1 MLRITIIAIGKKH
14 DKLLADAIEHYQGRL
29 QPHCQ
34 LQWRLVASSDVNS
47 ESAKLLSLSDGSVRV
62 LLDERG
68 GSVSSQDIAMSLE
81 SWMNHAQNDI
91 AIIIGGAYGA
101 TNELHERAD
110 HVWSLGNITLPHQ
123 LVRLV
128 LLEQLYRG
136 FSILS
141 GSNYHHE

>member
-14 DKLLADAIEHYQGRL
+14 DKLLADAIEHYWDRL
-29 QPHCQ
+29 KPHCQ
-34 LQWRLVASSDVNS
+34 LQWRLVAPSDVDS

-68 GSVSSQDIAMSLE
+68 RSVSSQDIAMSLE

-91 AIIIGGAYGA
+91 AIIIGGVYGV
-101 TNELHERAD
+101 TDELRERAD